1 MYSIYEI
8 PGIKIGLTSN
18 LKRRTYEMK
27 KAYPDHEM
35 KILYTTDNIKLASML
50 EQTAQMAFGYPVD
63 PVGYYKYANPET
75 VQKGVDTRKGWKQ
88 TEEAKQQIS
97 DTAKEYWKTHTHHNK
112 GVPSANKGVPMTD
125 ASKNKLKETLKEQ
138 FRNGR
143 KVHNKKEFTFEGVLY
158 SCIGDASKATGISP
172 YFLKKATTCN

>member
-75 VQKGVDTRKGWKQ
+75 LEKMRKPHNLDQYGEKNPMYGVRPVNAVSCVYLG
-88 TEEAKQQIS
+88 
-97 DTAKEYWKTHTHHNK
+97 KEYSSYTEAGLEHNVCRKTI
-112 GVPSANKGVPMTD
+112 ANRLKRD
-125 ASKNKLKETLKEQ
+125 YKKWSK
-138 FRNGR
+138 
-143 KVHNKKEFTFEGVLY
+143 
-158 SCIGDASKATGISP
+158 SC
-172 YFLKKATTCN
+172 N